1 MKRFVRNFV
10 NGCLVLVPTVATLYV
25 IYLVFSKV
33 DGLLGQHIYKLM
45 GVRIPGLG
53 FVATVAL
60 IAIIGGMA
68 TNVLGKRLFTI
79 FDSFLARTSL
89 VKLIYTSLR
98 DFMGALVGER
108 RSFDRPVTVDLGSDL
123 RAFGFITREDLSA
136 WGLKDHVAVYLP
148 QSINFAGQLLLFPR
162 QRVTPL
168 SVDTAELLPFVVS
181 GGMAG
186 GSQ

>member
-1 MKRFVRNFV
+1 MKRFVGNFV
-10 NGCLVLVPTVATLYV
+10 NGCLILVPTVVTLYA
-25 IYLVFSKV
+25 IYLVFSKI
-33 DGLLGQHIYKLM
+33 DGLLGTHIYKLI
-45 GVRIPGLG
+45 GVAVPGLG
-53 FVATVAL
+53 FIVTVLL
-60 IAIIGGMA
+60 IAGIGRLG

-79 FDSFLARTSL
+79 FDGFLARTPL

-108 RSFDRPVTVDLGSDL
+108 RSFDRPVTVDLGSDM

-136 WGLKDHVAVYLP
+136 WGLKDHIAVYLP
-148 QSINFAGQLLLFPR
+148 QSINFAGQLLLLPR

-186 GSQ
+186 GSH